1 MLEIRGLTKTFGKL
15 TVLDGVDLAVAPGRV
30 TAVLGPNGAG
40 KTTLIKSVLGLTRP
54 DAGEIRLG
62 GVPVVGPGARGGIDD
77 PIDRQVTLARRARAD
92 GVRLVGVADVKRRTI
107 AVGINRGRRDAHFA
121 ARSRNAHGDLAAI
134 GYDHFS
140 HERRH
145 CSPAK
150 SRTLHALAR

>member
-1 MLEIRGLTKTFGKL
+1 MPISAIASGVGPFQAGIADGRREIF
-15 TVLDGVDLAVAPGRV
+15 
-30 TAVLGPNGAG
+30 VLGEEPIAGMNG
-40 KTTLIKSVLGLTRP
+40 
-54 DAGEIRLG
+54 
-62 GVPVVGPGARGGIDD
+62 VGPGARGGIDD

-134 GYDHFS
+134 GYEHFS